1 MKKRKLFN
9 LTLVAFTLAALSF
22 KPSVYADC
30 DLEHC
35 GNENLAPTQATQP
48 TDHHELVLGILI
60 GIGITLVVLL
70 CIMALT
76 KIRKKT
82 TSR

>member
-35 GNENLAPTQATQP
+35 GNENLAPT
-48 TDHHELVLGILI
+48 DHHELVLGILI